1 MSIVEI
7 HRDNLNIGIYLTQYD
22 AQLKDSILRYM
33 GYTPGA
39 MGRIGIYDHY
49 HDRFRK
55 AIDTGAQRYTE
66 RDPDWFFISAI
77 PFGNEFLYRTV
88 WYVAPHGT
96 CIPLFFDQF
105 VTRVMDRRRRDTNTR
120 IARTRGLVAADA
132 LRRIR
137 IAMRN
142 GDAEEYRAVIS
153 ELVSDEIYGP
163 IMEIVTGHY
172 GVEYA
177 EMIPLIELLLQYPE
191 TTLQRFGLSRALR
204 DIRKAKRIR
213 EQGINNLATTLTNI
227 VMLRAGHRHT
237 RTEAL
242 NYARQRLVCLPPA

>member
-22 AQLKDSILRYM
+22 AHSKEDILGYM

-39 MGRIGIYDHY
+39 RGRIGNYDHY
-49 HDRFRK
+49 HNKFRK
-55 AIDTGAQRYTE
+55 AIDMGAQRYTE

-77 PFGNEFLYRTV
+77 PYGNNFLYRTV
-88 WYVAPHGT
+88 WYVAPNGT

-105 VTRVMDRRRRDTNTR
+105 VTRVIDRRRKDTNTR
-120 IARTRGLVAADA
+120 IERTRGLIAAEA

-142 GDAEEYRAVIS
+142 GDAEEYKAIIS
-153 ELVSDEIYGP
+153 ELVSDEVYGS

-191 TTLQRFGLSRALR
+191 TTLQRFGLSRALK

-213 EQGINNLATTLTNI
+213 EQGINALATTLTNI
-227 VMLRAGHRHT
+227 VMLRAGHTHT
-237 RTEAL
+237 RAEAL
-242 NYARQRLVCLPPA
+242 NYARQRLMCLPPP